1 MRIEDNELRDIFKT
15 ESEERLQNLDEGLL
29 LLEKN
34 PQDPSIL
41 AEVFREAH
49 SLKGA
54 GRMVG
59 LENLEIVAH
68 RFEDVLG
75 KAKRGELILES
86 AIIDRLYKGLDAIR
100 NLSNQAVTGE
110 PSDVDIAS
118 VLMSLDLVS
127 PNPESPAATPPESFE
142 ASVSDSEIETSPPEN
157 MKAPAPDQ
165 PVPDQPVPEQPVSN
179 QPVPDK
185 PVPNQPVPDQPMPN
199 QPVPDQTD
207 RPTKSI
213 EVAGENAPAPDQ
225 PGSHETDTP
234 ASALMATNEKTPQ
247 SKERYRIETIRVKPE
262 KLDALM
268 TQAGELTVTKIRIAQ
283 RTSQIDAIMEIWDE
297 LSRDLAMNFIG
308 SATAAKNG
316 NFKKIAAAVRSDMDC
331 LGDVLNKLK
340 NESTE
345 DLTRLDMIAANLEEG
360 IRTVRLL
367 PLSTVFNL
375 FPRMVRDLAR
385 TQHKKI
391 DLHIESGETTADKR
405 ILEEMKD
412 PLMHLIRN
420 AVDHGIEPLAERRR
434 IGKAEPAAIHL
445 RAFQTSSNV
454 VIEVED
460 DGRGLDLA
468 AIKNKAR
475 QRKLR
480 NVDDLAAMTPEQV
493 QALIFSSGFTTSTYV
508 TDVSGRG
515 IGLDVVRNNIANLKG
530 TIRTESAPGRGCLFR
545 MKFPITLATTRV
557 LIVAVDGYKYALP
570 VEFVETTLQLAH
582 DEIFSI
588 EGRQTVIFENI
599 PTSVARLSDLLEI
612 RSNSSEM
619 ESSHSELQSNVEK
632 RPLCIIIGFGEEKLG
647 LLVDEL
653 TDEQEIVLKP
663 SGGLLKRVRNVS
675 GAAILG
681 TGEVCMVLNP
691 SDLIQSVQK
700 HSRIGVF
707 EESAEEAAQQVVL
720 LVEDSITTRTQEKR
734 ILEGAGYEVVTA
746 VDGLDA
752 LNCLGRH
759 RFDAVVSDIEM
770 PNMDGLT
777 LCEKIREDK
786 KYSEMPVI
794 LVTSLASED
803 DKKKGVEMGAN
814 AYITKGGFE
823 QEVLLDTIDRLI

>member
-15 ESEERLQNLDEGLL
+15 ESEERLQNLEDGLL

-34 PQDPSIL
+34 PQDPSVL

-59 LENLEIVAH
+59 LKNLELAAH

-100 NLSNQAVTGE
+100 NLANQAVTGE
-110 PSDVDIAS
+110 LSDVDIAS
-118 VLMSLDLVS
+118 VLTSLDLMS
-127 PNPESPAATPPESFE
+127 PNPELVVATPPESCE
-142 ASVSDSEIETSPPEN
+142 PSASDSKIETPP
-157 MKAPAPDQ
+157 PDNLKT
-165 PVPDQPVPEQPVSN
+165 PVPEQSVPEDSVPEQPASEQPGPEQLVPEQPEPVQ
-179 QPVPDK
+179 QPVP
-185 PVPNQPVPDQPMPN
+185 
-199 QPVPDQTD
+199 
-207 RPTKSI
+207 
-213 EVAGENAPAPDQ
+213 
-225 PGSHETDTP
+225 HEADTP
-234 ASALMATNEKTPQ
+234 AGTLMVADEKTPPP
-247 SKERYRIETIRVKPE
+247 KERYRIETVRVKPE

-283 RTSQIDAIMEIWDE
+283 RTSQVDTIIESWDE
-297 LSRDLAMNFIG
+297 LSHDLTMNFIR
-308 SATAAKNG
+308 SPSFAKNAD
-316 NFKKIAAAVRSDMDC
+316 FKKIASAMRSDMDG
-331 LGDVLNKLK
+331 LGDLLNKLK
-340 NESTE
+340 NESSE
-345 DLTRLDMIAANLEEG
+345 DLARLDLIAANLEEG

-367 PLSTVFNL
+367 PLATVFNL

-385 TQHKKI
+385 TQEKEI
-391 DLHIESGETTADKR
+391 DLQIEGGETTADKR

-420 AVDHGIEPLAERRR
+420 AVDHGIEPLAERRK
-434 IGKAEPAAIHL
+434 IGKSTPAAIHL
-445 RAFQTSSNV
+445 RAFQTSSDV
-454 VIEVED
+454 VIEIED
-460 DGRGLDLA
+460 DGRGLDIE
-468 AIKNKAR
+468 AIRNKAR

-480 NVDDLAAMTPEQV
+480 HEDDLTAMTPEQIQV
-493 QALIFSSGFTTSTYV
+493 LIFSSGFSTSTYV

-530 TIRTESAPGRGCLFR
+530 SIHVESVLGRGCLFR

-557 LIVAVDGYKYALP
+557 LIVAVDGCKYALP

-588 EGRQTVIFENI
+588 EGRQTVIFENNPI
-599 PTSVARLSDLLEI
+599 SVARLSDLLEI
-612 RSNSSEM
+612 RPNSSEI
-619 ESSHSELQSNVEK
+619 ENSPNELQNDISK

-647 LLVDEL
+647 MLVDEL

-675 GAAILG
+675 GATILG

-691 SDLIQSVQK
+691 ADLIQSVQK

-707 EESAEEAAQQVVL
+707 EESAEEAAQQTIL

-752 LNCLGRH
+752 LDCLNSH
-759 RFDAVVSDIEM
+759 HFDAVVSDIEM
-770 PNMDGLT
+770 PNMDGWMLT
-777 LCEKIREDK
+777 EKIREDK
-786 KYSEMPVI
+786 KYSEMPII
-794 LVTSLASED
+794 LVTSLASEE
-803 DKKKGVEMGAN
+803 DKKKGAEAGAD

-823 QEVLLDTIDRLI
+823 QEVLLDTLDRLV